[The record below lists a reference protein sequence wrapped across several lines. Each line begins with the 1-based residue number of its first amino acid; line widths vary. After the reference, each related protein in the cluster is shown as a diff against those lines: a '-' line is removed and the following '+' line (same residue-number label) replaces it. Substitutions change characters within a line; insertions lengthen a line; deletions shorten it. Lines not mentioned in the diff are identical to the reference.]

1 MNTKAGP
8 PSLSLSLEP
17 IDKEGAA
24 AAAPSAATGRV
35 CARCKYT
42 RQSSD
47 TAPDWQCPSCQVA
60 YDKVDPPKP
69 AEPKAAEAP
78 APAPAPYIGKAAR
91 ARAAAAEAAA
101 AEAEAKKKAKARK
114 KTSRELPTTWI
125 GLGLAVVLVLG
136 LVGWKVQADKARAQE
151 RAAKIEADARAA
163 EVAAQKAAQ
172 EQQARMQALEK
183 QARRSSEGPEAVK
196 ELQALA
202 EKGDLRAMLVLGTTL
217 RDGRGVAKDPDQA
230 IQWLTKASNEGLALA
245 SVQLGY
251 SYERGL
257 GVTQQAEQA
266 ENLYQRAARQGDPSG
281 LYSLGLLYST
291 GLDNVGRRPVAA
303 HMLLDLAQ
311 RAHKEQQQDDTLVPP
326 NRGAFW
332 AAGTMRRLA
341 PSMSIVEVA
350 EAKRLADAWKPGQPF
365 GF

>member
-1 MNTKAGP
+1 MNQKVD
-8 PSLSLSLEP
+8 LSLSLEP
-17 IDKEGAA
+17 LEKEATAQPAA
-24 AAAPSAATGRV
+24 AAAGRI
-35 CARCKYT
+35 CPRCKYA
-42 RQSSD
+42 RQATD
-47 TAPDWQCPSCQVA
+47 TAPDWQCPRCEVA
-60 YDKVDPPKP
+60 YDKVEPPKP
-69 AEPKAAEAP
+69 AEPKAAEVP
-78 APAPAPYIGKAAR
+78 APAAAPYVGKAAR

-114 KTSRELPTTWI
+114 KAPRELPTTWI
-125 GLGLAVVLVLG
+125 ALTLAVVVGLGLI
-136 LVGWKVQADKARAQE
+136 GWKYRSDQIRAQE
-151 RAAKIEADARAA
+151 RVAKAEADARAA

-172 EQQARMQALEK
+172 DHQARLKELEK
-183 QARRSSEGPEAVK
+183 QARRTDGPEAVQ

-202 EKGDLRAMLVLGTTL
+202 AKGDLRAMLLLGITL
-217 RDGRGVAKDPDQA
+217 RDGRGVPKDQA
-230 IQWLTKASNEGLALA
+230 QAMQWLTKAANEGYSLA

-251 SYERGL
+251 IYERGL
-257 GVTQQAEQA
+257 GETQQAEQA
-266 ENLYQRAARQGDPSG
+266 ENWYLRAARQGDASG

-291 GLDNVGRRPVAA
+291 GLDNVGRKPVAA

-311 RAHKEQQQDDTLVPP
+311 RAHKEQQQDDSLTPP

>member
-1 MNTKAGP
+1 MNKKADDP
-8 PSLSLSLEP
+8 TLSFSLEP
-17 IDKEGAA
+17 IEKE
-24 AAAPSAATGRV
+24 SATKPPFTERT
-35 CARCKYT
+35 CPRCKYA
-42 RQSSD
+42 RQPTD
-47 TAPDWQCPSCQVA
+47 TAPDWQCPRCEVA

-69 AEPKAAEAP
+69 REPEAA

-91 ARAAAAEAAA
+91 QRAQAQEAAAAAAAEAA
-101 AEAEAKKKAKARK
+101 KKKANK
-114 KTSRELPTTWI
+114 KPSRELPTTWI
-125 GLGLAVVLVLG
+125 ALVLAVVVGLGLI
-136 LVGWKVQADKARAQE
+136 GWKYRSNQIQAAERVARA
-151 RAAKIEADARAA
+151 EADARAA
-163 EVAAQKAAQ
+163 QVAAQQAEQQHQARLKTL
-172 EQQARMQALEK
+172 EQQAR
-183 QARRSSEGPEAVK
+183 RTEGPEAVQ

-217 RDGRGVAKDPDQA
+217 RDGRGVPKDQA
-230 IQWLTKASNEGLALA
+230 QAMKWLTKAANEGYSLA

-251 SYERGL
+251 IYERGL
-257 GVTQQAEQA
+257 GETQQAEQA
-266 ENLYQRAARQGDPSG
+266 ENWYLRAARQGDPSG

-311 RAHKEQQQDDTLVPP
+311 RAHKDQPQDDSLTPP

-332 AAGTMRRLA
+332 AAGTLRRLA
-341 PSMSIVEVA
+341 PSMGIVEVA